1 MFNRRW
7 MIRRIAGSSLP
18 FKIKDGSFKFS
29 SSGNSPLVISGGV
42 IEFTTKVEIAY
53 GSYAYLNISDLN
65 QNTSNQS
72 STENINNKPAI
83 FTIPDGAEC
92 VLSTGAYSTNA
103 SASHANASIKLVMA
117 GGSEYIAQT
126 PAIRV
131 GPQSVSWVQDGDAS
145 VGCIAMVIHNTN
157 WNGWYKNMTVSL
169 TVNGET
175 WV

>member
-1 MFNRRW
+1 MLNRRW

-18 FKIKDGSFKFS
+18 FKIKDGSFTFS

-42 IEFTTKVEIAY
+42 IEFTTNVEISY

-65 QNTSNQS
+65 QNTSDQS

-103 SASHANASIKLVMA
+103 SASYANASIKLVMA

-126 PAIRV
+126 PASRV

-157 WNGWYKNMTVSL
+157 WKGSYKNMTVSL
-169 TVNGET
+169 IVNGET